1 MEPELNPTAK
11 NKAEPEMPTVEVK
24 VQVES
29 TTPSV
34 SSDERPKEQ
43 WQKAVDQVFKFV
55 DKPPDYI
62 TNFFTTYKRPLTTV
76 GLILAGF
83 VSLKILFGLIDA
95 INDIPL
101 IAPTLE
107 LIGIAYSGWF
117 VYRYLLAAD
126 NRKELM
132 QQIEILKNYIVGS

>member
-1 MEPELNPTAK
+1 MLSMGTRANTSVDSPAYYYYPASKMGYIFRSGGISSPVNP
-11 NKAEPEMPTVEVK
+11 NMPIL
-24 VQVES
+24 
-29 TTPSV
+29 
-34 SSDERPKEQ
+34 SSQHRQ
-43 WQKAVDQVFKFV
+43 
-55 DKPPDYI
+55 
-62 TNFFTTYKRPLTTV
+62 R
-76 GLILAGF
+76 
-83 VSLKILFGLIDA
+83 
-95 INDIPL
+95 IPL